1 MNFIHLNS
9 LLFLVFFWQSIG
21 CGAQPISDQPGHYV
35 VRVGAAWVIALSDGT
50 VPIGATALFHG
61 NESNT
66 VQRLLGRAYLNNPV
80 EISINTFLIQ
90 TGDRLILVDA
100 GSGELL
106 GPAHGGKLITSMKT
120 AGFDPND
127 ITDVLITHIHN
138 DHSGGLSRQGKPLFP
153 NATVHINQKE
163 IDYWRDHAV
172 ERIEESRGI
181 SANRPAFLALK
192 PYLDAGKVKTFTG
205 DREVV
210 AGIETMEIT
219 GHTPGHTVF
228 ILESKGE
235 KMVFW
240 GDLIHIA
247 AVQLHQPS
255 IANEFDTDQKR
266 AAMQRIKAYNEAA
279 QKGYLIAADH
289 ISFPGIGR
297 IGKQGNTFI
306 WIPIPYSLSGRTR

>member
-1 MNFIHLNS
+1 MNFINLKPLLV
-9 LLFLVFFWQSIG
+9 LLFMWQSVRS
-21 CGAQPISDQPGHYV
+21 GAQPTPNQPGHYV
-35 VRVGAAWVIALSDGT
+35 VRMGAIQVIALSDGT
-50 VPIGATALFHG
+50 VPISATELLHG

-66 VQRLLGRAYLNNPV
+66 VQRLLRRAYLNNPV

-100 GSGELL
+100 GSGDLL
-106 GPAHGGKLITSMKT
+106 GPAHGGKLIASMKT

-138 DHSGGLSRQGKPLFP
+138 DHSGGLSRQGKLLFP

-163 IDYWRDHAV
+163 IDYWRDHLV
-172 ERIEESRGI
+172 ERKGESRGI
-181 SANRPAFLALK
+181 NANRPAFLALK
-192 PYLDAGKVKTFTG
+192 PYLDAEKVKTFTG
-205 DREVV
+205 NIKVV
-210 AGIETMEIT
+210 VGIETMEIA

-235 KMVFW
+235 KMIFW

-255 IANEFDTDQKR
+255 MANEFDTDQKR
-266 AAMQRIKAYNEAA
+266 AARQRVRAYNEAA

-297 IGKQGNTFI
+297 VGRQGDTFT
-306 WIPIPYSLSGRTR
+306 WIPVPYSLSGQTH